1 MAWRAQCWCTQ
12 FAGHSF
18 KKKWIQDN
26 RLCYLLQPLRFCK
39 AWGGRNM
46 CWFYTSHE
54 CWFFLCVFFF
64 SFLLETF
71 HSNSAGRDLDREAK
85 TCSHK
90 HTLTCPPVAAHHEH
104 ILFCQSARE
113 DADNSCHFTLEPSR
127 WNSFIPLTH
136 SCSPHWSS
144 SEFIL
149 PLSIPFCCALP
160 FLLLQYASLTR
171 YTPLPLP
178 IASQQWHTVCAP
190 LGAGGGFY
198 KLNWTRK
205 QLKTP
210 AKKMD
215 PHAVPDAWPPLEIH
229 FL

>member
-1 MAWRAQCWCTQ
+1 
-12 FAGHSF
+12 
-18 KKKWIQDN
+18 
-26 RLCYLLQPLRFCK
+26 
-39 AWGGRNM
+39 M
-46 CWFYTSHE
+46 CWFYTRAGSS
-54 CWFFLCVFFF
+54 FVVFF

-90 HTLTCPPVAAHHEH
+90 HTLTCPPVAARHGH

-136 SCSPHWSS
+136 SCSPRWSS

-160 FLLLQYASLTR
+160 FPSPAICFSRPIHSSPSPDCFSAVTHHLRSAGSGWRILQIKLDAETTENAGKENGPARCSGCLASSRNPFSVNTAAAAAFGYVTLR
-171 YTPLPLP
+171 SSMG
-178 IASQQWHTVCAP
+178 INGSSSRQRA
-190 LGAGGGFY
+190 
-198 KLNWTRK
+198 
-205 QLKTP
+205 
-210 AKKMD
+210 
-215 PHAVPDAWPPLEIH
+215 
-229 FL
+229 